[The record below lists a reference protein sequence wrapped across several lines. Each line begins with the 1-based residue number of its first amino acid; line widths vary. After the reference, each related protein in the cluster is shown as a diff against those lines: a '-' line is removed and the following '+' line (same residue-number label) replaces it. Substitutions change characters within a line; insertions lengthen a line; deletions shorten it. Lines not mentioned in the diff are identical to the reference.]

1 MKICSPSKIHI
12 SINQVS
18 YMNNTNNYDPNVE
31 KFDKYIDFPTFY
43 DFSVGESVNLF
54 CFSFFALY
62 LYIYMLIFRVT
73 ASFTLMT
80 AMSTSLCSLQRLT

>member
-1 MKICSPSKIHI
+1 
-12 SINQVS
+12 
-18 YMNNTNNYDPNVE
+18 
-31 KFDKYIDFPTFY
+31 
-43 DFSVGESVNLF
+43 LF